1 MNEHLSQQPCLGFK
15 MSKFNGLSRKLTL
28 LSLPLFMVGWAFYVA
43 GFISERNKHTTFIGD
58 SKTISILLP
67 YYVILVGGP
76 VVIKVGLLHAVLP
89 GVASCVCAAILSML
103 STVYFTSVGATTIT
117 CVAILTKGIP
127 ESDFYDNLDDDKLDF
142 GNIKLILTG
151 LLLQSL
157 SWSLILAFTTLFSYE
172 ADNGDRALINSS
184 ESQCTIAPKIARNIT
199 LICLI
204 LTAVGWSVLSSG
216 LYYISEWSHDD
227 QYDLS
232 NSSYTFQQQPL
243 LVSILLIL
251 INLAAFLQLRST
263 TMSIMI
269 GTSILRLVYFFLL
282 GDKVN
287 NVLMIFHEC
296 SISDYY
302 CSNDYRY
309 ALKLILCGAVVSI
322 FFWGCSSTV
331 WPFHRKHLP
340 NQNRLRVWWKRSRML

>member
-1 MNEHLSQQPCLGFK
+1 

-43 GFISERNKHTTFIGD
+43 GFISERNKRTTFIGE

-67 YYVILVGGP
+67 YYVIFVGGP
-76 VVIKVGLLHAVLP
+76 VIIKVGLLHAVLS

-103 STVYFTSVGATTIT
+103 STVYFTSVGATTFT
-117 CVAILTKGIP
+117 CIAILTKGIP
-127 ESDFYDNLDDDKLDF
+127 ESDFDDNNPDEGTLDF
-142 GNIKLILTG
+142 GNIKLMLTG
-151 LLLQSL
+151 LLLQGL

-172 ADNGDRALINSS
+172 ADNGDRALTNSS
-184 ESQCTIAPKIARNIT
+184 ESQCTIAPKIAQNIT

-204 LTAVGWSVLSSG
+204 LTAAGWSVLSSG
-216 LYYISEWSHDD
+216 LYYISEWSRGNR
-227 QYDLS
+227 YDLP

-251 INLAAFLQLRST
+251 INLAAFLQLRRT

-269 GTSILRLVYFFLL
+269 GTSVLRLVYFFLL

-287 NVLMIFHEC
+287 SVLMIFHEC

-302 CSNDYRY
+302 CSNDYQY
-309 ALKLILCGAVVSI
+309 ALKLILYGGVASI

-331 WPFHRKHLP
+331 WPFHHKHLP
-340 NQNRLRVWWKRSRML
+340 NQNRSRVWWKRSRML